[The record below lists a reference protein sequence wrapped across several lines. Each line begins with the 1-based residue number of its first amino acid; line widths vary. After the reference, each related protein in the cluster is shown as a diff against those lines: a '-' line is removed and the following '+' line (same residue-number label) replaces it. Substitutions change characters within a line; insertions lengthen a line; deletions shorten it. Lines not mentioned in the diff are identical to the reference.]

1 MPFSDHNPPIFTQWQ
16 NQLDRFCKREK
27 LPGVILSL
35 HQEKQEPLVWAG
47 ASGVLSPEQPYF
59 ISSVAK
65 LHLMA
70 LLVKLKVRG
79 KVELDDAMVHI
90 LPEKEYS
97 ELSTFG
103 EQDHTPEITLKHL
116 LSHLSGLPDY
126 MEYPFQGGKNLREEL
141 LAGNDQ
147 SWTFKELIKA
157 VRKLKPLFR
166 PGESKKAHYAD
177 TNYQLLG
184 KVIERVTG
192 KSLGLALEEFQNQPL
207 GLSETYVYTDLY
219 DRTPAPFY
227 HAGRKLHLPRAM
239 TSFGP
244 AGGIVSTA
252 RDSMRFLKALFHGQ
266 LFPLSELEAI
276 QKWIPMGP
284 SLSYGLGIVRYE
296 KTRYGFTGG
305 KLPEIIGHTGIS
317 GAFAFYVPKLHLIL
331 TGTVSQSD
339 DPMLPYKLA
348 HKFIQ
353 TL

>member
-1 MPFSDHNPPIFTQWQ
+1 MLLSDQDSPIFTQWQ
-16 NQLDRFCKREK
+16 NLLDRFCKREK
-27 LPGVILSL
+27 LPGIILSL
-35 HQEKQEPLVWAG
+35 YQEKQELLAWSG

-79 KVELDDAMVHI
+79 RVDLDDAMIHF

-97 ELSTFG
+97 GLSLIRD
-103 EQDHTPEITLKHL
+103 QDYTSEITLKHL

-126 MEYPFQGGKNLREEL
+126 MESPFQGTKSLREEL

-157 VRKLKPLFR
+157 VRKLKPVFR
-166 PGESKKAHYAD
+166 PGNSKKIHYAD

-184 KVIERVTG
+184 KVIEKVTG
-192 KSLGLALEEFQNQPL
+192 QSLKQSLEEFQTQPL
-207 GLSETYVYTDLY
+207 GLRETYVYSDLY

-227 HAGRKLHLPRAM
+227 HDGKELQIPQAM

-244 AGGIVSTA
+244 AGGMVSTA
-252 RDSMRFLKALFHGQ
+252 RDSMRFMKALFHGQ
-266 LFPLSELEAI
+266 LFPLTELEAI

-284 SLSYGLGIVRYE
+284 SLSYGLGIARYQ
-296 KTRYGFTGG
+296 KSRYGFTGA
-305 KLPEIIGHTGIS
+305 KLPEMIGHTGMS
-317 GAFAFYVPKLHLIL
+317 GAFALNVPKLHLIL

-339 DPMLPYKLA
+339 DPMLPFKLA

>member
-1 MPFSDHNPPIFTQWQ
+1 MTFSDHNPPIFTQWQ

-27 LPGVILSL
+27 LPGIILSL
-35 HQEKQEPLVWAG
+35 YQEKSEPMAWSG

-65 LHLMA
+65 LHFMA

-79 KVELDDAMVHI
+79 KVELDEAMLHF

-97 ELSTFG
+97 GLSIFRKK
-103 EQDHTPEITLKHL
+103 DHTSAITLNHL

-126 MEYPFQGGKNLREEL
+126 MEHSFQNKKSLREEL

-147 SWTFKELIKA
+147 SWTIRELIKA
-157 VRKLKPLFR
+157 IRELKPIFR
-166 PGESKKAHYAD
+166 PGDSKKIHYAD

-184 KVIERVTG
+184 KVIEKVTG
-192 KSLGLALEEFQNQPL
+192 RSMGRALEEFQNHPL

-219 DRTPAPFY
+219 DRTPAPFF
-227 HAGRKLHLPRAM
+227 HAGKKLHLPHAM
-239 TSFGP
+239 ASFGP
-244 AGGIVSTA
+244 AGGMVSTA
-252 RDSMRFLKALFHGQ
+252 RDSMRFLKAMFHGK
-266 LFPLSELEAI
+266 LFPLSELEVI
-276 QKWIPMGP
+276 QKWNPMRP
-284 SLSYGLGIVRYE
+284 SLSYGLGIVRYQ
-296 KTRYGFTGG
+296 KNRYGFSGG

-317 GAFAFYVPKLHLIL
+317 GAFAFYVPELHLIL
-331 TGTVSQSD
+331 TGTISQSD